1 MMDVAAWLMPVDF
14 GCFNQVVKVNES
26 RLPTY
31 HKCPDGILG
40 QVAIYSETTTSG
52 IDHQF
57 VSLLLQIAQ
66 SPAQSDS
73 WWHNI
78 INDIPLSR
86 WVVEKRQSNSLIEF
100 KSSGT
105 QNFGWKRTTCD

>member
-14 GCFNQVVKVNES
+14 GCFNQVVQVVQVVQVNES

-31 HKCPDGILG
+31 DKCPDGILG

-52 IDHQF
+52 IGHQF

-73 WWHNI
+73 W
-78 INDIPLSR
+78 
-86 WVVEKRQSNSLIEF
+86 
-100 KSSGT
+100 
-105 QNFGWKRTTCD
+105 